1 MRLISPDYYPQ
12 FRCIADKCRHSC
24 CIGWEID
31 IDPDTRENYRRVPG
45 EFGARLNAAIEDGE
59 VSCFR
64 MLKVGQRPTSDSDC
78 LQSPSVA
85 STRPC
90 AEGWPVCPMLNQS
103 GLCDLITEL
112 GEDHLC
118 QICADH
124 PRFRSFFTD
133 RTEIGLGMCCEEAA
147 RIILTREEPMQLIVL
162 EDDGNEDALPEDE
175 AALLALRGE
184 MIDLMQDRARPIED
198 RLDALLEAVDFVLP
212 ERDWA
217 AVYRELE
224 RLDPA
229 WDNMLDAISS
239 FDATS
244 APSGLSDRSLAFD
257 TAFEQ
262 LCVYLLYRHLPGAL
276 EDDDVLGRVAFCVL
290 STQVLMALC
299 AAKEDCTM
307 DHLLD
312 FARMYSAEIE
322 YSEDN
327 IAALL
332 DALWED

>member
-31 IDPDTRENYRRVPG
+31 IDTDTREKYRHVPG
-45 EFGARLNAAIEDGE
+45 EFGQRLNAAIEDGE

-64 MLKVGQRPTSDSDC
+64 MLKVGQSPTSDSDC

-90 AEGWPVCPMLNQS
+90 AEGWPVCPMLNQN

-124 PRFRSFFTD
+124 PRFRNYFSD
-133 RTEIGLGMCCEEAA
+133 RTEIGLGLCCEEAA
-147 RIILTREEPMQLIVL
+147 RIILSQEEPMRLIVL
-162 EDDGNEDALPEDE
+162 EDDGADDEPNDEE
-175 AALLALRGE
+175 AALLALRRE
-184 MIDLMQDRARPIED
+184 LIALMQDRARPIEA
-198 RLDALLEAVDFVLP
+198 RLDALLDAVNLAIP

-217 AVYRELE
+217 AVYRGLE

-229 WDNMLDAISS
+229 WDSHIER
-239 FDATS
+239 
-244 APSGLSDRSLAFD
+244 LSTMGAKGRPESLHPFA

-262 LCVYLLYRHLPGAL
+262 FCVYLLYRHLPGAL
-276 EDDDVLGRVAFCVL
+276 EDDDVAGRVAFCVL
-290 STQVLMALC
+290 STRVLMALC
-299 AAKEDCTM
+299 AAKTDCTM
-307 DHLLD
+307 ADLLD

>member
-1 MRLISPDYYPQ
+1 
-12 FRCIADKCRHSC
+12 
-24 CIGWEID
+24 
-31 IDPDTRENYRRVPG
+31 
-45 EFGARLNAAIEDGE
+45 
-59 VSCFR
+59 
-64 MLKVGQRPTSDSDC
+64 
-78 LQSPSVA
+78 
-85 STRPC
+85 
-90 AEGWPVCPMLNQS
+90 MLNQS

-147 RIILTREEPMQLIVL
+147 RIILSQEEPMHLIVL
-162 EDDGNEDALPEDE
+162 EDDGADDEPNDEE

-184 MIDLMQDRARPIED
+184 LIALMQDRARPIEA
-198 RLDALLEAVDFVLP
+198 RLDALNAVGLAIP
-212 ERDWA
+212 KRDWA
-217 AVYRELE
+217 AVYRDLE

-229 WDNMLDAISS
+229 WDSHIER
-239 FDATS
+239 
-244 APSGLSDRSLAFD
+244 LSTMGAKGRPESLHPFA

-262 LCVYLLYRHLPGAL
+262 FCVYLLYRHLPGAL
-276 EDDDVLGRVAFCVL
+276 EDDDVPGRVAFCVL

-299 AAKEDCTM
+299 AAKADCTM
-307 DHLLD
+307 ADLLD

>member
-1 MRLISPDYYPQ
+1 MKIIVPDYYPE
-12 FRCIADKCRHSC
+12 FHCIADKCRHSC

-31 IDPDTRENYRRVPG
+31 IDHDTREKYRRAG
-45 EFGARLNAAIEDGE
+45 GDFGQRLNENICDGE
-59 VSCFR
+59 VSSFILGENER
-64 MLKVGQRPTSDSDC
+64 
-78 LQSPSVA
+78 
-85 STRPC
+85 
-90 AEGWPVCPMLNQS
+90 CPMLNKN

-112 GEDHLC
+112 GEENLC

-124 PRFRSFFTD
+124 PRFRNFYEN
-133 RTEIGLGMCCEEAA
+133 RTELGLGLCCEEAA
-147 RIILTREEPMQLIVL
+147 RLILTRAESMRVIVL
-162 EDDGNEDALPEDE
+162 EDDGNPDTLPEDE

-184 MIDLMQDRARPIED
+184 LIDLMQDRSRPIED
-198 RLDALLEAVDFVLP
+198 RLDVLLDTVDFALP

-217 AVYRELE
+217 AVYRDLE

-229 WDNMLDAISS
+229 WDNHIER
-239 FDATS
+239 
-244 APSGLSDRSLAFD
+244 LSPKRSRGRAESSLAFN

-262 LCVYLLYRHLPGAL
+262 FCVYLLYRHLPGAL
-276 EDDDVLGRVAFCVL
+276 EDDDIPGRVAFCVL
-290 STQVLMALC
+290 STRVLMALC

-307 DHLLD
+307 ADLLD

-332 DALWED
+332 DALWEED